1 MHTFDEQATGP
12 LAGVRVLDL
21 TRLVAGNMLTLQLA
35 DMGADV
41 VKIEPAGKGD
51 PLRAWTEA
59 GIEAFWTVY
68 CRNKKSLA
76 INFRADGAAE
86 VLLRLVERAH
96 VLVENFRPGRMEEMG
111 LAPAVLHARNPKLVM
126 VRVSGFGQTGPY
138 RERPGFGS
146 LVEAMSGFASRNGF
160 PDRLPLL
167 PPLALADMI
176 AGVQGAF
183 ATMVALR
190 EVELKG
196 GKGQVLDISLLE
208 PILSTLGPEA
218 YIHQLTG
225 KIKERVG
232 NRSHTSA
239 PRDVY
244 ATRDGGAIA
253 LSASMQAM
261 AERLFRVIGRE
272 DMITDPRFRTNA
284 DRVRNRDEVND
295 IVADWIGQRD
305 RDEVLAIFAKAGVTG
320 APIYDVRDIIAD
332 PHVQA
337 REVLIEMSDGEAGQD
352 DETKTVLHHN
362 IHPRLGGTPGTFR
375 LPAPKLGQ
383 HTDELLA
390 EAGYDAD
397 EIAALRTGELI

>member
-1 MHTFDEQATGP
+1 MQEFDKQAAGP
-12 LAGVRVLDL
+12 LDGIRVLDL

-41 VKIEPAGKGD
+41 IKIEPAGAGD

-76 INFRADGAAE
+76 INFRAAGAAE
-86 VLLRLVERAH
+86 VLLRLVESAH

-111 LAPAVLHARNPKLVM
+111 LGPDVLHGRNPKLIM

-146 LVEAMSGFASRNGF
+146 MVEAMSGFASRNGF

-176 AGVQGAF
+176 AGFQGAY

-208 PILSTLGPEA
+208 PILSILGPEA
-218 YIHQLTG
+218 YGYQLTG
-225 KIKERVG
+225 KVKERAG
-232 NRSHTSA
+232 NRSNTSA

-244 ATRDGGAIA
+244 ATSDGGAIA
-253 LSASMQAM
+253 LSASIQAM

-272 DMITDPRFRTNA
+272 DMIADPRFRTNA

-295 IVADWIGQRD
+295 IVAAWVGQRD
-305 RDEVLAIFAKAGVTG
+305 RDEVLAIFSEAGITG
-320 APIYDVRDIIAD
+320 APVYDVRDIIND
-332 PHVQA
+332 PHLQA
-337 REVLIEMSDGEAGQD
+337 REILIELTDGETG
-352 DETKTVLHHN
+352 TVPHHN
-362 IHPRLGGTPGTFR
+362 IHPRLSGTPGTFR

-390 EAGYDAD
+390 QAGYDAD
-397 EIAALRTGELI
+397 EIAALRTGGVI

>member
-1 MHTFDEQATGP
+1 MHSFDEEAAGP

-59 GIEAFWTVY
+59 GVEAFWTIY

-76 INFRADGAAE
+76 INFRAAGAAE

-111 LAPAVLHARNPKLVM
+111 LAPDVLHARNPKLVM

-176 AGVQGAF
+176 AGLQGAY

-196 GKGQVLDISLLE
+196 GKGQVLDISLFE

-218 YIHQLTG
+218 YTYQLTG
-225 KIKERVG
+225 KVRERVG
-232 NRSHTSA
+232 NRSNTSA
-239 PRDVY
+239 PRDIY

-253 LSASMQAM
+253 LSASIQAM

-295 IVADWIGQRD
+295 IVAVWIGDRD

-320 APIYDVRDIIAD
+320 APIYDVSDIITD
-332 PHVQA
+332 PHVRA
-337 REVLIEMSDGEAGQD
+337 REVLIELSD
-352 DETKTVLHHN
+352 DETGTVLHHN
-362 IHPRLGGTPGTFR
+362 IHPRLAGTPGTFR

-383 HTDELLA
+383 HTEELLA
-390 EAGYDAD
+390 QAGYGTD
-397 EIAALRTGELI
+397 EIAALRTGEVI